1 MGLQP
6 TSGVPEAS
14 VPNAVPISSS
24 HSQSPLCVVCNQPVT
39 LEMAKT
45 DETGRAV
52 HDECYLQRV
61 GSTA

>member
-6 TSGVPEAS
+6 TSGVPESS
-14 VPNAVPISSS
+14 VPNAVSISS
-24 HSQSPLCVVCNQPVT
+24 SQSPLCVVCNQPVK

-45 DETGRAV
+45 DETGRAI

>member
-6 TSGVPEAS
+6 TSGVSES
-14 VPNAVPISSS
+14 SFPNAVSISSS
-24 HSQSPLCVVCNQPVT
+24 QAPLCVVCNQPVT

-45 DETGRAV
+45 DETGRAI